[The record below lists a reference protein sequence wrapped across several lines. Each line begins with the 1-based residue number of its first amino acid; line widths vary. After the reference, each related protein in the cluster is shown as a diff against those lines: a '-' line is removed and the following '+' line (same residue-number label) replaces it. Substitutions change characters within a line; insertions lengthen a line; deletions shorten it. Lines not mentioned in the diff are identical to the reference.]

1 MAGTT
6 SGVSI
11 SKNGSDIDIILYQG
25 KTINFEVIW
34 GGATPINVTGFSARM
49 QARQAA
55 SATAILAEF
64 SNANSR
70 ISVGGVN
77 GKFTVSMSAADS
89 ALLKPAVG
97 IYDFEIVDASGNVSL
112 VMSGKF
118 QIEAEVTR

>member
-11 SKNGSDIDIILYQG
+11 SKNGSDIDIVLYQG

-34 GGATPINVTGFSARM
+34 GGTTPINVTGFSARM

-64 SNANSR
+64 SNSNGR
-70 ISVGGVN
+70 ISVGNSN
-77 GKFTVSMSAADS
+77 GKFIISMSAADS
-89 ALLKPAVG
+89 ALLKAAVG
-97 IYDFEIVDASGNVSL
+97 VYDFEIVDTAGNVNL

-118 QIEAEVTR
+118 QIEPEVTK